1 MKTQVLVLILLVG
14 ILAFAACQKEK
25 ENTIPT
31 PALIVEPNQGSI
43 STIFVF
49 DATNSYDDQDPASIL
64 EVRWDWNGDGRWDT
78 EWSTNKIENFKF
90 DYCCI
95 HVVKME
101 IRDSEGWSNITKSD
115 VNVFQDSI
123 SPKASFIIKP
133 NAGGLN
139 TIFKFDATS
148 STNNI
153 YASGHLNYRWD
164 WDSDGTWDVD
174 YSSDNLGYH
183 KYHEEGIYDV
193 TLEVRNSL
201 MLTDQETHKVVVTP

>member
-14 ILAFAACQKEK
+14 ILAFTACQKEE

-78 EWSTNKIENFKF
+78 EWSTNKVENYQF
-90 DYCCI
+90 DHCCI

-115 VNVFQDSI
+115 INVFQDSI
-123 SPKASFIIKP
+123 SPKASFIVKP
-133 NAGGLN
+133 ISGGIT
-139 TIFKFDATS
+139 TIFKFDASS
-148 STNNI
+148 STNNV
-153 YASGHLNYRWD
+153 YASGHLNFRWD
-164 WDSDGTWDVD
+164 WDSDGTWDSD
-174 YSSDNLGYH
+174 YTSDNLGYH
-183 KYHEEGIYDV
+183 KYHTEGIYDV

-201 MLTDQETHKVVVTP
+201 MLTDIKTRQVVVTP